1 MVTIQAHI
9 TRKRST
15 GDVTVDTPFECQE
28 NSGKGRENE
37 DRIFEVVF
45 STLLLGFLGKQT
57 NHDTLISVHLTEV
70 KTRKSQKI
78 RQLLVSN
85 LVGWVVGFITGNNI
99 KYSGVF
105 HTFIYVCYSFYSSR
119 LYNCTWIII

>member
-1 MVTIQAHI
+1 MILHSSA
-9 TRKRST
+9 RK
-15 GDVTVDTPFECQE
+15 TV
-28 NSGKGRENE
+28 GREE
-37 DRIFEVVF
+37 KMRTGFSKSFSLHFSSVF
-45 STLLLGFLGKQT
+45 QANKQT
-57 NHDTLISVHLTEV
+57 MISVHLTEV

-105 HTFIYVCYSFYSSR
+105 QISMYATVFR